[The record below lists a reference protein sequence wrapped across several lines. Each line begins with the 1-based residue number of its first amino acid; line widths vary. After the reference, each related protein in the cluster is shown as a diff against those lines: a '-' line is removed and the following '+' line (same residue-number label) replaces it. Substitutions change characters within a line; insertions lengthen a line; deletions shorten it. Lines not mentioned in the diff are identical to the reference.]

1 MIFIFFLTLDLLYSK
16 YLFKPKKYIS
26 IYENHNQLHHSLKKN
41 FKGISK
47 FGFLEPFVCT
57 NDYGFKFK
65 CGDKSYKEYDIGIL
79 GDSIVQG
86 VGLEYE
92 KTIPGILSEKTN
104 LKIANLGTGSYSPI
118 LYYEKILNLLV
129 NNFKFKHIIV
139 FIDIS
144 DIHDEYRYYKSGNSI
159 KRIDAEKPFDSEY
172 VDKLNLIFSK
182 KLEFLFLIT

>member
-1 MIFIFFLTLDLLYSK
+1 M
-16 YLFKPKKYIS
+16 
-26 IYENHNQLHHSLKKN
+26 
-41 FKGISK
+41 
-47 FGFLEPFVCT
+47 
-57 NDYGFKFK
+57 
-65 CGDKSYKEYDIGIL
+65 GIL

-172 VDKLNLIFSK
+172 VDKTQFNLFK
-182 KLEFLFLIT
+182 KN